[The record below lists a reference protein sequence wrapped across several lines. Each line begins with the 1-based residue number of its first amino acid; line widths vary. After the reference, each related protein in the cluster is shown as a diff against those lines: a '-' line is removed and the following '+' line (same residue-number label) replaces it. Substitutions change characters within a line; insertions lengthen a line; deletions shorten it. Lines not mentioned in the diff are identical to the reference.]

1 MGTPSQFWV
10 LRLGA
15 QVFAL
20 EPRSLKEVLEV
31 DRLTPVPLAPS
42 FVLGLLASGG
52 NILPLV
58 DIGGLLG
65 QETGN
70 PTLAA
75 VVSHRG
81 QSLGLAIHEV
91 LRLHTPLEE
100 MTPSGHPDP
109 QRGDLS
115 EQSFVNGWIPWE
127 DQPIPVLG
135 LEALTALLTQQTGAA
150 LATRS

>member
-20 EPRSLKEVLEV
+20 EPRALKEVLEV

-75 VVSHRG
+75 VVSRRG

-100 MTPSGHPDP
+100 MTPPEPLHPLHGRP
-109 QRGDLS
+109 FIQ
-115 EQSFVNGWIPWE
+115 GWIPW
-127 DQPIPVLG
+127 QNTPIPVLG
-135 LEALTALLTQQTGAA
+135 LEALTALLTQQTGA
-150 LATRS
+150 LAGRS